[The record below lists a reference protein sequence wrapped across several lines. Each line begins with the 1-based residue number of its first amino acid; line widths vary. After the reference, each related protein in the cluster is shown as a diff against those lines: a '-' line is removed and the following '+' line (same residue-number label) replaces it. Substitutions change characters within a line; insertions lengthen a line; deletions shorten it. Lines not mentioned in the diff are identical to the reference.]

1 MLLRRL
7 LRDVV
12 FVDINVE
19 EDRVVL
25 MKFMFILKEFFKNLI
40 LIELDSNIK
49 RYKCRFYIMNKYCL
63 VDFVVFFNI
72 YYFKKGSK
80 NE

>member
-25 MKFMFILKEFFKNLI
+25 MKFMFILKEFLKI
-40 LIELDSNIK
+40 
-49 RYKCRFYIMNKYCL
+49 
-63 VDFVVFFNI
+63 
-72 YYFKKGSK
+72 
-80 NE
+80 

>member
-40 LIELDSNIK
+40 LVELDSNIK
-49 RYKCRFYIMNKYCL
+49 RY
-63 VDFVVFFNI
+63 
-72 YYFKKGSK
+72 
-80 NE
+80 